1 MSFGFRV
8 VQSGACDSVDDED
21 DPSLDDS
28 EVDDDCSEGS
38 EDPED
43 SDELSVLE
51 LSGI

>member
-1 MSFGFRV
+1 MSFGFFV
-8 VQSGACDSVDDED
+8 VQSGACGSVDED

-28 EVDDDCSEGS
+28 EADDCSEDS
-38 EDPED
+38 EDSED